1 MKALEKAIH
10 GLNPRQREA
19 VELTEGPV
27 LVIAGA
33 GSGKTRTLTVRI
45 ANLVLGLG
53 VPAESIL
60 AVTFTNKAAREMRER
75 LHALIPGDGQRL
87 TVTTFH
93 SFCCLLLRKWHKHAG
108 FSDGFTI
115 YDDDD
120 QERLMKMVIKELK
133 IDPKKFPPR
142 FLLNLASQAKN
153 DLLSPEEYKPSGP
166 DREMLTKAY
175 ALYQGKLREHQALDF
190 DDLIMESYK
199 LLTQKPELLRKVQQ
213 TYRYFLVDEY
223 QDTNYAQYKLVA
235 LLSELNRNLCV
246 VGDDD
251 QSIYGWRG
259 ATIRNILEFEKD
271 FPGARVVV
279 LDQNYRSTQAI
290 LDAASSLVAK
300 NRSCRNKKLWTDQK
314 GGDLIRFLLAPDD
327 REEAE
332 MVVREIFRLERE
344 SFKPQDIAILF
355 RMNSQSRSFEQALV
369 KHRIPYEMTGGVK
382 FFARREIKDI
392 LGYLRVLANP
402 SDGISWKRIINTPGR
417 GIGDAT
423 VQSLEAEGPLAESI
437 ASRAKEKPESKI
449 AVFQALMNRLRVL
462 LDEEGV
468 FEAAKGIV
476 RLTGYLEYLEKDDPD
491 SAEERREN
499 VESLLSDIRQQQEVR
514 PELTLR
520 EYLEQTALHADVDD
534 LDETKSAVH
543 LLTMHNA
550 KGLEFP
556 VVFVVGME
564 EGIFPHRS
572 SSIGSSEIEEE
583 RRLAYVGMTRAM
595 KRLYLTAARR
605 RMLFGTWQNNA
616 LSRFL
621 GEIPRE
627 SFEVGTHLPRVFGAG
642 LSDDDE
648 LASADGLSGPRS
660 GSSSGVFGTPVRNS
674 FSRAKGPSFAPLAR
688 SAAASS
694 HGPGGPSKS
703 TFSGKAMPY
712 PPPTSSPVFERDPD
726 KPPLPGRPEGRR
738 PAASDSTSPA
748 RSLRGRSNSP
758 GPDRETATPERTLF
772 DHAGPPAEPVVA
784 RGLTPE
790 NPSSTLPQ
798 SAPTAPGRSG
808 ETSTANM
815 INCRPGA
822 EVMHPL
828 FGRGRILS
836 IEGASLA
843 DFRMIID
850 FPRSGRKTLL
860 LQYANLRVINSPNP
874 IGGS

>member
-1 MKALEKAIH
+1 MSPEEKALMQAIQ
-10 GLNPRQREA
+10 GLNERQREA

-45 ANLVLGLG
+45 ANLVLHRG

-75 LHALIPGDGQRL
+75 LHALMPGDASRL

-93 SFCCLLLRKWHKHAG
+93 SFCCLLLRRWHKHAG

-120 QERLMKMVIKELK
+120 QERLMKLVIKELK
-133 IDPKKFPPR
+133 GDPKKFTPR

-153 DLLSPEEYKPSGP
+153 DLIGPDEYKPSGP
-166 DREMLTKAY
+166 DRDFLGAAY
-175 ALYQGKLREHQALDF
+175 RLYQQKLREHQALDF
-190 DDLIMESYK
+190 DDLLMESWK
-199 LLTQKPELLRKVQQ
+199 LLTQKPELLEKVQK
-213 TYRYFLVDEY
+213 TYQYFLVDEY
-223 QDTNYAQYKLVA
+223 QDTNFAQYKLVA
-235 LLSELNRNLCV
+235 LLSERSRNLCV

-271 FPGARVVV
+271 FAGARVVV

-290 LDAASSLVAK
+290 LDAASALVAK
-300 NRSCRNKKLWTDQK
+300 NRSCRNKKLWTDRR
-314 GGDLIRFLLAPDD
+314 GGDRLRFLLASDD
-327 REEAE
+327 REEADL
-332 MVVREIFRLERE
+332 VVREIMRLERDG
-344 SFKPQDIAILF
+344 FRLQDIAILF
-355 RMNSQSRSFEQALV
+355 RMNSQSRSFEQTLV
-369 KHRIPYEMTGGVK
+369 KNRLPYEMTGGVK
-382 FFARREIKDI
+382 FFARREIKDV
-392 LGYLRVLANP
+392 LAYLRVLANP
-402 SDGISWKRIINTPGR
+402 SDAISWKRIINTPSR
-417 GIGDAT
+417 GIGEAT
-423 VQSLEAEGPLAESI
+423 VQSLEAEGVLAESI
-437 ASRAKEKPESKI
+437 ATRAKQKPESKI
-449 AVFQALMNRLRVL
+449 AVFHALMQRLRTL

-468 FEAAKGIV
+468 FEAARGVV
-476 RLTGYLEYLEKDDPD
+476 RLTGYLDYLEKDDPD
-491 SAEERREN
+491 TAEERREN
-499 VESLLSDIRQQQEVR
+499 VESLLSDIRQQLELK
-514 PELTLR
+514 PDLTLR

-534 LDETKSAVH
+534 LDETANAVH

-572 SSIGSSEIEEE
+572 SSGAQEEIEEE

-605 RMLFGTWQNNA
+605 RMMFGTWQNNA

-627 SFEVGTHLPRVFGAG
+627 SFEPGTMMPRVFGV
-642 LSDDDE
+642 
-648 LASADGLSGPRS
+648 
-660 GSSSGVFGTPVRNS
+660 SSGVDEDGEDVSIEHRLPAAGQVKPFGVPVRGGV
-674 FSRAKGPSFAPLAR
+674 SRGKGPTFAPLAR
-688 SAAASS
+688 AAASRQTGTS
-694 HGPGGPSKS
+694 AP
-703 TFSGKAMPY
+703 FSGKALPY
-712 PPPTSSPVFERDPD
+712 PPPTTAPVYQRDAD
-726 KPPLPGRPEGRR
+726 KPPLAGSPYNQAPSTARTKTAGDQSVAPRQAVPEPVAEPPTSVTAA
-738 PAASDSTSPA
+738 PAAAD
-748 RSLRGRSNSP
+748 RGR
-758 GPDRETATPERTLF
+758 
-772 DHAGPPAEPVVA
+772 
-784 RGLTPE
+784 
-790 NPSSTLPQ
+790 
-798 SAPTAPGRSG
+798 G

-815 INCRPGA
+815 INCRPGV
-822 EVMHPL
+822 EVVHPL

-860 LQYANLRVINSPNP
+860 LQYANLRVINNANSR
-874 IGGS
+874 GG